1 VPPVRVYDLALLDLD
16 GVVYVGPDSVPGA
29 PEALAAVTRAGL
41 KVAYVTNNASRPPET
56 VAEHLTG
63 LGVPATG
70 TTSSPPPRRPP
81 GSWRAGCPGAPGA
94 RRRRRG
100 PQPGLREAGLTPVA
114 TMDDHPEAVTQG
126 FGPDVGWRLLAEGT
140 RAVRAGLPWIATNR
154 DLTVPTP
161 YGPAPGNGTLVAAI
175 ATAAEVEPEV
185 AGKPQPPLF
194 VEAARRYG
202 STKPLVVGDRLD
214 TDLEGA
220 RAAGMDGLLVLT
232 GVTTATVALAA
243 EPPRRP
249 HLISRDLTGLL
260 DPHPPVTSG
269 DDGAW
274 HCRDAA
280 VAVDSAG
287 HVALHAAGEDAVDLL
302 RAACAAVWDH
312 ADRTQAAANGH
323 RRPASTPPA
332 SSPSST
338 AWRATPPGF
347 GSVKHT
353 HAHGRGG
360 APWTATRTPASRPPW
375 TSSGSSKTCRRR

>member
-1 VPPVRVYDLALLDLD
+1 VKAGLVGCDAPPVEVYDLALLDLD

-29 PEALAAVTRAGL
+29 PEALAAVTAAGL

-63 LGVPATG
+63 LGVPATRDDVV
-70 TTSSPPPRRPP
+70 TS
-81 GSWRAGCPGAPGA
+81 AQAAAALLA
-94 RRRRRG
+94 RRLHGGAKVLVVGGEGLHRA
-100 PQPGLREAGLTPVA
+100 LREAGLTPVT

-202 STKPLVVGDRLD
+202 STRPIVVGDRLD

-260 DPHPPVTSG
+260 APHPPVTRD
-269 DDGAW
+269 DDGTW
-274 HCRDAA
+274 RCRDAA

-287 HVALHAAGEDAVDLL
+287 HVAIGAAGDDAVDLL

-323 RRPASTPPA
+323 R
-332 SSPSST
+332 T
-338 AWRATPPGF
+338 AG
-347 GSVKHT
+347 VD
-353 HAHGRGG
+353 
-360 APWTATRTPASRPPW
+360 ATRLLAELHRLEGDAAW
-375 TSSGSSKTCRRR
+375 VR